1 MIERHR
7 YINWVALALA
17 LIWLGLIG
25 ATVTPN
31 IEDFEQYWQASLNV
45 RTVGDPYATTPE
57 HGGEHTNAA
66 PFPYP
71 PLLAYLML
79 PFSWLDATWALW
91 LWFGCNLALLGILT
105 LICIRIS
112 QSRLAQQ
119 YWGVVAFGMAI
130 APPTRL
136 SLQLGQ
142 VSVLLTLLMIGGFG
156 LAQRRTRLAGFSM
169 ALATLIK
176 LYPGFLGLFYM
187 RCGPRRVAWWSVGSG
202 LAIGALSLLLHGPVP
217 YGTYLRKVLLGGF
230 YPYAAEFNISLVGYW
245 QRLLVPNAFAAAPL
259 HMPGLAWGL
268 AGFTSLVVL
277 LGCLGSGGQAE
288 HGLSLVLRFCVYL
301 CGMLL
306 IAPVNGYYNLIALLL
321 PILAVLRVLELRP
334 DRTIRAV
341 LVFAGALICIP
352 AGWSAG
358 TPLYNVVHT
367 GWGILLLSP
376 ALYGVVVLFGLLV
389 VLARQPIVGGIG
401 QSA

>member
-1 MIERHR
+1 
-7 YINWVALALA
+7 
-17 LIWLGLIG
+17 
-25 ATVTPN
+25 
-31 IEDFEQYWQASLNV
+31 
-45 RTVGDPYATTPE
+45 
-57 HGGEHTNAA
+57 
-66 PFPYP
+66 
-71 PLLAYLML
+71 
-79 PFSWLDATWALW
+79 
-91 LWFGCNLALLGILT
+91 
-105 LICIRIS
+105 
-112 QSRLAQQ
+112 
-119 YWGVVAFGMAI
+119 
-130 APPTRL
+130 
-136 SLQLGQ
+136 
-142 VSVLLTLLMIGGFG
+142 
-156 LAQRRTRLAGFSM
+156 
-169 ALATLIK
+169 
-176 LYPGFLGLFYM
+176 
-187 RCGPRRVAWWSVGSG
+187 
-202 LAIGALSLLLHGPVP
+202 
-217 YGTYLRKVLLGGF
+217 
-230 YPYAAEFNISLVGYW
+230 
-245 QRLLVPNAFAAAPL
+245 VPNAFAAAPL